1 MANVYKLNR
10 WVMVKTN
17 CGLVK
22 GLRQF
27 SSEYNTT
34 SHNCCRDSLVVEVWL
49 YKTDNPEVALALQP
63 ESLQILVQKIV
74 QSTIVRLLPQI
85 NIFKMFKKCL
95 NSGLATDLL

>member
-10 WVMVKTN
+10 WVKLKKT
-17 CGLVK
+17 GLVK

-63 ESLQILVQKIV
+63 ESLQILVQKFEQNCSASPTNLYI
-74 QSTIVRLLPQI
+74 
-85 NIFKMFKKCL
+85 
-95 NSGLATDLL
+95 